1 MTFSLRQETTKTVL
15 FMVLD
20 IVMVFL
26 FTFVW
31 FRFIQKKTDTTA
43 IKQSLW
49 FTIFMQI
56 LFFVYYFIFDA
67 VWDSKF
73 YNTAS

>member
-31 FRFIQKKTDTTA
+31 FRFIQKKKDTTA

-56 LFFVYYFIFDA
+56 LFFVYYFIFDSL
-67 VWDSKF
+67 WDSKF
-73 YNTAS
+73 YTAAS